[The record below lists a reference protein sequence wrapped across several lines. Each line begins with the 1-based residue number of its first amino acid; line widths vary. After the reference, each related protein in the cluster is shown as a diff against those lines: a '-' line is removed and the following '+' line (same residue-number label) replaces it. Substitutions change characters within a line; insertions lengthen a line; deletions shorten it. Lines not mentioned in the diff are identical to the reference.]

1 MKVIFL
7 DKDGVLNSKNYLMKE
22 KQIRNTFSKILRT
35 EEDKIRYE
43 MFSVNPK
50 CLHCLKDIIL
60 ETEAFVVLTNTDR
73 FNVYF
78 QRLLEICK
86 IPIYGVTPYLGNK
99 RNLEIDAFLNEHSEI
114 TDYIILDDEE
124 KNFSEKQRLH
134 LIQTDSYLQG
144 NGLKDKNVEDAISY
158 LNGIQRKKSFR
169 PLK

>member
-50 CLHCLKDIIL
+50 CLHCLKEIIL
-60 ETEAFVVLTNTDR
+60 ETDTSVVLTNADR
-73 FNVYF
+73 FNVYY
-78 QRLLEICK
+78 QQLLDMCN
-86 IPIYGVTPYLGNK
+86 IPVYGVTPYLGNK
-99 RNLEIDAFLNEHSEI
+99 RNLEIDTYLNEHPEI
-114 TDYIILDDEE
+114 TDYIIIDDEE
-124 KNFSEKQRLH
+124 IIFSSEHRHHFMK
-134 LIQTDSYLQG
+134 TDSYLEG
-144 NGLKDKNVEDAISY
+144 NGLKEENVEKAISI
-158 LNGIQRKKSFR
+158 LNGRQRKKSLR

>member
-22 KQIRNTFSKILRT
+22 QQIRSTFSKILRT

-50 CLHCLKDIIL
+50 CLHCLKKIIL
-60 ETEAFVVLTNTDR
+60 ETNASVVLTNADR
-73 FNVYF
+73 FNEYF
-78 QRLLEICK
+78 QRFLEMCK

-99 RNLEIDAFLNEHSEI
+99 RNLEIDAYLNEHQEI

-124 KNFSEKQRLH
+124 KTFSEEQKLH

-144 NGLKDKNVEDAISY
+144 NGLKEKNIEEAISY
-158 LNGIQRKKSFR
+158 LNGMQRKKSFR

>member
-7 DKDGVLNSKNYLMKE
+7 DKDGVLNSKNYLIKE
-22 KQIRNTFSKILRT
+22 KQIRSTFSKILRT

-50 CLHCLKDIIL
+50 CLHSLKEIIL
-60 ETEAFVVLTNTDR
+60 ETNASVVLTNADR
-73 FNVYF
+73 FNEYF
-78 QRLLEICK
+78 QRFLEMCK

-99 RNLEIDAFLNEHSEI
+99 RNLEIDAYLKDHQEI

-124 KNFSEKQRLH
+124 KTFSEEQKLH

-144 NGLKDKNVEDAISY
+144 NGLKEKNVEEAISY
-158 LNGIQRKKSFR
+158 LNGMQRKKSFC

>member
-22 KQIRNTFSKILRT
+22 KQIRSSFSKILRT

-43 MFSVNPK
+43 MFSINPK
-50 CLHCLKDIIL
+50 CLHCLKELIL
-60 ETEAFVVLTNTDR
+60 ETGAYVVLTNTDR
-73 FNVYF
+73 FNEYY

-144 NGLKDKNVEDAISY
+144 NGLKDKNVEEAVSY
-158 LNGIQRKKSFR
+158 LNGMQRKKSFR